1 MSLFS
6 KCTDAQLYALVG
18 AGNHTAFT
26 EVYERYW
33 DVLFIHAFK
42 IIKDE
47 EKAMDIVQDIFT
59 VLWENAGDSAI
70 QVSLKAFLYTSVRNK
85 TLDMLRRQAVADR
98 YLDSFV
104 RYVAQGHPDTEE
116 TVTFNELSNL
126 LDASVADLPPK
137 MQSIFRMSLTEGL
150 SHSQIAEELNI
161 TVHTVKK
168 TITRARHF
176 LRSWFWEFFILFLL
190 IGAAF

>member
-6 KCTDAQLYALVG
+6 KCTDAQLYALIR
-18 AGNHTAFT
+18 AGNHPAFT

-104 RYVAQGHPDTEE
+104 RYVAQGYHDTEE
-116 TVTFNELSNL
+116 TVSFNELSSL

-137 MQSIFRMSLTEGL
+137 MQCIFRMSLTEGL

-161 TVHTVKK
+161 TVYTVKK

-176 LRSWFWEFFILFLL
+176 LRSCFWEFFILFLL
-190 IGAAF
+190 MGSAF